1 LLKFISMEEKI
12 TIRVTK
18 PDSSVYDR
26 TFTSVEIKK
35 IDEGILITRN
45 CSRLVMAFYP
55 FNYSIEIIK
64 VEVIGD

>member
-1 LLKFISMEEKI
+1 MAEKI

-18 PDSSVYDR
+18 PDSTVYDR
-26 TFTSVEIKK
+26 SYTDVEVRK

-64 VEVIGD
+64 VEVIGN